1 MQSVVQPQPIAAQPV
16 SVTHTMAMTTQ
27 DMGMWGSGVCDC
39 CDDMGI
45 CCCAFWC
52 FPCFQCST
60 VSNFGEC
67 LCLPLLDPS
76 CAAYCGT
83 STVCPPVAMAM
94 RAAVRERY
102 KIRGSICDD
111 CCTLYCCLTCSWC
124 QMARE
129 IKRRKQPFSLVTA
142 QTTTV
147 SMPVSP
153 QPYPP
158 YPQPYPPNPQ
168 PYATPQPKY

>member
-1 MQSVVQPQPIAAQPV
+1 MQTNVGVQPVGVQPMSVSSTMMSIQQPE
-16 SVTHTMAMTTQ
+16 A
-27 DMGMWGSGVCDC
+27 WGSGICDC

-60 VSNFGEC
+60 VSQFGEC
-67 LCLPLLDPS
+67 LCLPLMDPG
-76 CAAYCGT
+76 CAGYCGN
-83 STVCPPVAMAM
+83 SMVCPPVSMAM

-111 CCTLYCCLTCSWC
+111 CCTLYWCLSCTWC

-129 IKRRKQPFSLVTA
+129 IKRRKQPIRVVTA
-142 QTTTV
+142 QTTSV
-147 SMPVSP
+147 NMALNP
-153 QPYPP
+153 QPYQAPQP
-158 YPQPYPPNPQ
+158 YPQPYQ
-168 PYATPQPKY
+168 PYPPAKY